1 MEAGSETP
9 LAAPMNFMNL
19 GIIMFRKTLA
29 IAAVLAF
36 ASVFSIK
43 AQNLVPNGDF
53 STGTLQDWSVSEAPV
68 GVVSLPG
75 GGYGAQF
82 GYVPQQTSVF
92 SSLLNTIPGE
102 QYTLSYDT
110 ITSGT
115 GHYFVSL
122 VSGGGTYH
130 NYAWNGM
137 PTDTAPGITGNNS
150 FSINYTAMS
159 GDKIYISYSGSTA
172 GIVSNVTVTAVPEPS
187 TWALLATSSLLAI
200 VFLRRKRA

>member
-1 MEAGSETP
+1 M
-9 LAAPMNFMNL
+9 
-19 GIIMFRKTLA
+19 KTIPSFILVLTL
-29 IAAVLAF
+29 IAVP
-36 ASVFSIK
+36 SIK

-68 GVVSLPG
+68 SVVSLPG

-82 GYVPQQTSVF
+82 GYSPQQTSVF
-92 SSLLNTIPGE
+92 SSLLNTVPDQ

-115 GHYFVSL
+115 GYYFVSL

-130 NYAWNGM
+130 DYAWNGL
-137 PTDTAPGITGNNS
+137 PTAPTYSIPGITGNNS

-159 GDKIYISYSGSTA
+159 GDRIYISYSGSSA
-172 GIVSNVTVTAVPEPS
+172 GVVSNVTVTSVPEPS
-187 TWALLATSSLLAI
+187 TWALLGTGPLLAI